1 MNKPFSISLF
11 TIFLFLTTPSFA
23 QRVVVEKI
31 IEIGKTDNQTM
42 QHLDVLCN
50 RFGGRLIGSDA
61 YENSAEWAASK
72 LREWGMQVQMDEAG
86 TVPVG

>member
-1 MNKPFSISLF
+1 MRKLC
-11 TIFLFLTTPSFA
+11 TFLFISGLVLFAGTTFA
-23 QRVVVEKI
+23 QKDVVKKI

-61 YENSAEWAASK
+61 YENSAEWAAS
-72 LREWGMQVQMDEAG
+72 
-86 TVPVG
+86 